1 MNKTFLSCLLA
12 ASSLAS
18 INSTYAQKPIT
29 EIKAVD
35 FFYDPS
41 ADFDQFSWE
50 LSGGIP
56 QTIAGVEITEEVMS
70 DFKVISKPNRIQIYD
85 LKGLGNYAAKT
96 FENDLVA
103 ISNTYNLEC
112 LVADNTNKVYLISS
126 VITMR
131 EWQEKSAVQALATQ
145 RDVLAVAVAAKN
157 EIVVNFYNNDVDGLA
172 KTITLNVPNPDNSP
186 VTRLHFAEKGHH
198 LLISTQTRA
207 ILWDINKQAVIDE
220 HTFAETAYFGNDCRI
235 TINKFGESYAV
246 INGHKSIVV
255 KNVNTGETTNIAIK
269 DGIEDMRISAD
280 NRFLFTVA
288 GHQYIKYDCS
298 TGEELKRGKIPM
310 IDFYK
315 SRLSPTGDFMI
326 YYPFLPTKSDGT
338 IQIYQ
343 LDWE

>member
-1 MNKTFLSCLLA
+1 MNKTFLSYLLA

-18 INSTYAQKPIT
+18 INSTYAQKLIT
-29 EIKAVD
+29 EIKADD

-50 LSGGIP
+50 FVGGIP
-56 QTIAGVEITEEVMS
+56 QTIGRVEITEEVMT

-85 LKGLGNYAAKT
+85 LKGLGNYAGAT
-96 FENDLVA
+96 FDNDLVA
-103 ISNTYNLEC
+103 ISNGYGWEY
-112 LVADNTNKVYLISS
+112 LVADNTNKVYLMGNI
-126 VITMR
+126 ITTR
-131 EWQEKSAVQALATQ
+131 EWQEKDKVQALANHSG
-145 RDVLAVAVAAKN
+145 VLAVAVAAKD
-157 EIVVNFYNNDVDGLA
+157 EIVVNFYNNTMRGLD
-172 KTITLNVPNPDNSP
+172 KLLTLTLPNPDNSP

-288 GHQYIKYDCS
+288 DHQYIKYDCS
-298 TGEELKRGKIPM
+298 TGEELKRGKIPE

-326 YYPFLPTKSDGT
+326 YYPFLPAKSDGT